1 MYYSKLFYFVKK
13 ETNLWE
19 KKVQERKD
27 KLCDQ
32 GKEKKVIL
40 IMILSKLLQP
50 NFSST
55 WLKIGEKKIVLCKHH
70 FQNRREERE
79 KKRIWIVIILVPNI
93 GKRRGKK
100 KGEKIYLIKFYFTA
114 SSYFGT

>member
-1 MYYSKLFYFVKK
+1 MKK

-19 KKVQERKD
+19 KKKVGERKD
-27 KLCDQ
+27 KWCDQ
-32 GKEKKVIL
+32 GKEGKVIS

-50 NFSST
+50 NFSSP

-79 KKRIWIVIILVPNI
+79 KK
-93 GKRRGKK
+93 
-100 KGEKIYLIKFYFTA
+100 E
-114 SSYFGT
+114 FGLW